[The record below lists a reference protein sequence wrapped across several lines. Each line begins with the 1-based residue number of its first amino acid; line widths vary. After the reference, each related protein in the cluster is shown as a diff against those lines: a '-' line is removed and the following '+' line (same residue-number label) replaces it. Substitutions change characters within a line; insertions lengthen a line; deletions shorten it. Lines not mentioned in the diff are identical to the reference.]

1 MMKRTFSLLLVA
13 LMIFGLLP
21 TGARALEADFV
32 VGNSDLNIQNG
43 GVMLAAGEDFYFV
56 HEGVFLQRGE
66 RVIAL
71 SADQARNL
79 NLYRGYL
86 YYTVG
91 AVLLRIPAEGGSA
104 ERVFE
109 AESSID
115 RLYVVNGDFVYLSG
129 GLAFARKPGEQAAR
143 QLPAPSGVRN
153 LIPTPQGNLYLTGA
167 VFDYTLWA
175 GERQLLSGVNSC
187 YIDSDYL
194 AVQKAGKNYMIS
206 LHTLFN
212 GFDPATD
219 LENFNI
225 HGKVSM
231 LELFTS
237 ADENAI
243 SEDNENNE
251 LQLDFAALLNEVGLT
266 PNVSAV
272 SLMTMEPGA
281 VPTLSEGQ
289 RNIVKRARQLTEIE
303 WTPLENL
310 TQWGERGTF
319 KAETT
324 YKGIPYGQPVNTN
337 GYVGYGVSIE
347 GFAAAARDN
356 SSKLHTNYSMYNKIA
371 PSYSTD
377 CSGYVSYAWE
387 LKQRKTTYS
396 ISEVSEKVG
405 DKSLYSLQVGDA
417 LNDISSHVVL
427 ISDLTYDAS
436 GAVVG
441 LEVMEQTPVITQ
453 VTRYGQGASRTLASF
468 QSYYFG
474 RGYEIY
480 RNPSRDAVT
489 YTPNPAVPLD
499 GEIVPG
505 QKERAPKTKTTGIVG
520 GKTVAL
526 EASGAAIY
534 YTLDGSMPTSNSTK
548 YTAPITVNKTTKL
561 RAIAVSGRFQESEI
575 LEYNVKLPPA
585 KTPTASPVSGTVL
598 GDLAA
603 AGSQIKLESTSG
615 AKIYY
620 TTDGTE
626 PTTESR
632 IYTTPITINQNTTIR
647 AFAESLGVSRSE
659 MATLS
664 YRLAQTFTITASA
677 GAGGSISPSGTKLV
691 LQTTSQA
698 YTIIPATGFIV
709 KDVLVNGSSVG
720 AVTSYSFSNINAN
733 NSITASFTSSATLP
747 FTDVKQSDWFYDAVG
762 FVYAKTL
769 FNGVSENSFAP
780 EITMSRGMFATVLGR
795 FSGLSSGLKSGLGL
809 VTGTG
814 VNIRKDP
821 TIESEKVGYITNRN
835 TAVQVLGKS
844 GDWFEVSYG
853 TVTGY
858 IRNDLI
864 RVYQN
869 NYTDLKPNEYYSPY
883 VEWSFL
889 SGVATGVASGSFL
902 PDKDISRE
910 EMCLMLYQYAQ
921 YAGKTLPTKVE
932 KKSFTDDGAIS
943 QNAKAAVYALQQA
956 GVIDGMGDG
965 SFSPKSTATRAQ
977 VAKIFMTYS
986 NAAQ

>member
-1 MMKRTFSLLLVA
+1 MRKRTVSLLLAA

-21 TGARALEADFV
+21 TGARALEADFT

-43 GVMLAAGEDFYFV
+43 GVMLHAREDFYFV
-56 HEGVFLQRGE
+56 HEGIFLQRGE
-66 RVIAL
+66 EAIAL
-71 SADQARNL
+71 SADTGKNL
-79 NLYRGYL
+79 NLYGGYL

-91 AVLLRIPAEGGSA
+91 AVLLRIPAEGGPA
-104 ERVFE
+104 ERIFE
-109 AESSID
+109 AEKPID

-129 GLAFARKPGEQAAR
+129 GAAFARKPGETAAR
-143 QLPAPSGVRN
+143 RLSAPSGLRN
-153 LIPTPQGNLYLTGA
+153 LIPTSYGNLYLTGE

-175 GERQLLSGVNSC
+175 GERQLLSGITSC
-187 YIDSDYL
+187 YTDSGYL
-194 AVQKAGKNYMIS
+194 AVQKAGKNYMVS
-206 LHTLFN
+206 LHRLFN
-212 GFDPATD
+212 GFDPAAD
-219 LENFNI
+219 LEDFNI

-231 LELFTS
+231 QALFDP

-243 SEDNENNE
+243 SEDNDNNE
-251 LQLDFAALLNEVGLT
+251 LQLNFAALLKDAGLE

-272 SLMTMEPGA
+272 SLMTTEPGA

-289 RNIVKRARQLTEIE
+289 KNIVKRARQLTEIE
-303 WTPLENL
+303 WTPLENI
-310 TQWGERGTF
+310 TQWGERGVF

-324 YKGIPYGQPVNTN
+324 YVGIPYGQPVNTG
-337 GYVGYGVSIE
+337 GYVGYGISLE

-356 SSKLHTNYSMYNKIA
+356 SSKLHTTYSLYNKIA
-371 PSYSTD
+371 PFYSTD

-387 LKQRKTTYS
+387 IKQRKTTYS
-396 ISEVSEKVG
+396 MSEVSEKVG

-436 GAVVG
+436 GAVIG
-441 LEVMEQTPVITQ
+441 LAVMEQTPVITR
-453 VTRYGQGASRTLASF
+453 VTRYGQGESRSLASF
-468 QSYYFG
+468 ESYYFG

-480 RNPSRDAVT
+480 RNPNRDAVT

-505 QKERAPKTKTTGIVG
+505 QKERVPKTKTTGIVG

-534 YTLDGSMPTSNSTK
+534 YTLDGSTPTTGSTK
-548 YTAPITVNKTTKL
+548 YTTPITVTKPTKL

-575 LEYNVKLPPA
+575 LEYSVKLPVA
-585 KTPTASPVSGTVL
+585 KMPTASAASGTVL

-626 PTTESR
+626 PTTASR
-632 IYTTPITINQNTTIR
+632 VYSTPITINQNTTIR
-647 AFAESLGVSRSE
+647 AFAEGLGMSRSE

-677 GAGGSISPSGTKLV
+677 GAGGSISPSGTKSM
-691 LQTTSQA
+691 LQTTSQT
-698 YTIIPATGFIV
+698 YTITPASGFAV

-720 AVTSYSFSNINAN
+720 AVTSYTFPNINAN
-733 NSITASFTSSATLP
+733 HSIAASFTSAVSLP
-747 FTDVKQSDWFYDAVG
+747 FADVKQSDWFYDAVG

-769 FNGVSENSFAP
+769 FNGVSDKSFAP
-780 EITMSRGMFATVLGR
+780 ETSMNRGMFATVLGR
-795 FSGLSSGLKSGLGL
+795 FAGLPSSLKSGVGL
-809 VTGTG
+809 VTGSG
-814 VNIRKDP
+814 VNIRKGP
-821 TIESEKVGYITNRN
+821 TTEAEIAGMISNRN
-835 TAVQVLGKS
+835 TLVQVTGKS
-844 GDWFEVSYG
+844 ENWFQVSYG
-853 TVTGY
+853 AVYGY

-864 RVYQN
+864 RVYQS
-869 NYTDLKPNEYYSPY
+869 NYTDLKDNEYYSPY
-883 VEWSFL
+883 VEWAYL
-889 SGVATGVASGSFL
+889 SGVANGVASGSFMAEQS
-902 PDKDISRE
+902 INRE

-921 YAGKTLPTKVE
+921 FAGKTLPTKVE
-932 KKSFTDDGAIS
+932 KKSFTDDGTIS
-943 QNAKAAVYALQQA
+943 QTAKAAVYALQQA

-965 SFSPKSTATRAQ
+965 SFSPKGTATRAQ
-977 VAKIFMTYS
+977 VAKIFMAYA
-986 NAAQ
+986 NAMN